1 MGGVNE
7 SSQSA
12 SGASESWSQSL
23 SSYFSNALSQNYSVS
38 QNFSQSGTQESRLS
52 QMQGDILQ
60 QRNDWANQ
68 WLIPELQNS
77 VAENTQGSAQNK
89 AVMEQQANAINT
101 AYDAARK
108 STEQTLSQQGLLGS
122 PTGVNASLQAANNRA
137 RSSSL
142 AQAYYNQ
149 LANSQQNKN
158 ALLTSMAQL
167 APGTT
172 GSAEYHQ
179 SSTSQG
185 TSSSQGTSV
194 SESGG
199 QSSSQSEAWSK
210 NKSKGSS
217 SGWHIYS

>member
-1 MGGVNE
+1 MGGQ
-7 SSQSA
+7 SSGNA
-12 SGASESWSQSL
+12 SGSSENWSQSL
-23 SSYFSNALSQNYSVS
+23 SNYFSNSLS
-38 QNFSQSGTQESRLS
+38 QNFSQSGTRESRLS
-52 QMQGDILQ
+52 QLQGDILQ
-60 QRNDWANQ
+60 QRNDWTNQ

-179 SSTSQG
+179 N
-185 TSSSQGTSV
+185 SSSQGSSV
-194 SESGG
+194 SQSGG
-199 QSSSQSEAWSK
+199 QSTSLAEGHRK
-210 NKSKGSS
+210 NKSSQAS
-217 SGWHIYS
+217 WWV